1 MQAQLSKPVLR
12 QILRA
17 TTAVAVASTLA
28 LGLGA
33 CAANDPLADQF
44 KAGDNKNYIA
54 GDGSVTEYPAANRG
68 KSVAWSGPTDGGGIL
83 SSDQLTG
90 VPIVM
95 NFWYAGCAPCRA
107 EAPELVAIAEQ
118 FPKVQFVG
126 VNVRDSAATS
136 AAFNR
141 NFKITWPSII
151 DAQYGTVAL
160 AFTGIV
166 TPAAVPSTLVID
178 KQGRVSARVL
188 GRIDK
193 SILTTLIK
201 TVQDEVAK

>member
-1 MQAQLSKPVLR
+1 MPFKQVVRVA
-12 QILRA
+12 I
-17 TTAVAVASTLA
+17 AVAVASGLT

-33 CAANDPLADQF
+33 CAANDPLASQF

-54 GDGSVTEYPAANRG
+54 GDGSVTEFPVANRG
-68 KSVAWSGPTDGGGIL
+68 KSVTWSGPTETGGIL
-83 SSDQLTG
+83 SSAQLTG
-90 VPIVM
+90 VPVVM
-95 NFWYAGCAPCRA
+95 NYWYAGCAPCRA
-107 EAPELVAIAEQ
+107 EAPELLEISKK

-126 VNVRDSAATS
+126 VNVRDSAATA

-141 NFKITWPSII
+141 NFKLTWSSII
-151 DAQYGTVAL
+151 DSQSGSVAL

-166 TPAAVPSTLVID
+166 TPDAVPTTLVID
-178 KQGRVSARVL
+178 KKGRVSARVL

-201 TVQDEVAK
+201 TVQDEK